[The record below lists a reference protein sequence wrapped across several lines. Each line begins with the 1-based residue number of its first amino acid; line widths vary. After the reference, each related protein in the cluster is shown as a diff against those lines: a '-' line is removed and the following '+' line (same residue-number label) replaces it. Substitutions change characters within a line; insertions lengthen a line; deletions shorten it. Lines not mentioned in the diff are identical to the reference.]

1 MKNTERLLAFAWLGI
16 LSLGMS
22 LSLHIGLRITH
33 FTMLEHEFRPAAA
46 FLLVWTIAAFSI
58 LITFWLLLPRA
69 EQRWLGGNL
78 HDLQRWN
85 LASLS
90 PLALGLASPL
100 LLRNY
105 LTATDLST
113 RLQLMTTFIAAAFLL
128 AKGSQYYRYLKRS
141 GRLDA
146 WSVRF
151 SAIPRRRRLLALFLT
166 AFLIYNLG
174 AAALVFQGLSFSG
187 DEPYYLLTSHSLYQD
202 QDINVADEYDD
213 GEHAHFYPPELYP
226 QVRLGIYARVGRLG
240 PDHRYPVN
248 QPGISA
254 LILPWYALSQLFQ
267 GRILIWLIKGSLAFW
282 TALLGLQIYLL
293 TTQIW
298 RREKL
303 SLFIWLIYSFT
314 APVFFYG
321 FHIYPAIPIA
331 LFSVYIYRKAAGP
344 GPLPLRQYLL
354 CGLLLALFPWFGLK
368 YNMIFWPL
376 LAVAA
381 HHFIRYHRIGRRIL
395 WFLAAPLAAMAA
407 FYVYVHALYGT
418 FNPIAIYE
426 GMLTAEKLQNFRDIM
441 RDTPLMLRV
450 DSFLDYFLDQR
461 DGLLLY
467 APWYFFAL
475 PGLIEMFR
483 RARKTLLAFLLLAA
497 PFLFNYAFFAHRQ
510 GGSPPGRVLAPLSW
524 MGAVAVGYFLVH
536 NRKRLYSLLFYAA
549 AGLSTVLVVLLLNN
563 PHFLYQPTT
572 HEYTFRGSELF
583 ISLSNLHFYLPGL
596 LPSFIKVDNLGYWPN
611 FLWLGL
617 MVLFCAVY
625 VVKLDLRPPRRLWL
639 QTAAGLTGL
648 VMLFLWFS
656 FYPRPVLLYPHN
668 VAYSGGEKLAFYALG
683 HNVRTPK
690 PGEFELTAADRTYT
704 FYFTSWRRLDT
715 LKLGFGPS
723 RGEYSVKVELFDVP
737 LFSGRM
743 AEHTETLVYT
753 HPPFYRYRNTHLYR
767 LQLALRRLTA
777 DSTAENPFRLIISP
791 RK

>member
-1 MKNTERLLAFAWLGI
+1 MKSTERLLSFTWLGL

-22 LSLHIGLRITH
+22 LPLHIGLNITS
-33 FTMLEHEFRPAAA
+33 FTKLEHGFQPTAA
-46 FLLVWTIAAFSI
+46 FLLVWTFAAFSI
-58 LITFWLLLPRA
+58 LITLWLLLPRA
-69 EQRWLGGNL
+69 EQRWLGGDL
-78 HDLQRWN
+78 QDLQRWN

-90 PLALGLASPL
+90 PLVLGLVSPL
-100 LLRNY
+100 MLRNY
-105 LTATDLST
+105 LTSTDLST

-128 AKGSQYYRYLKRS
+128 TKGGQYYRHLKRS

-146 WSVRF
+146 WVARF
-151 SAIPRRRRLLALFLT
+151 SRIPRRRRLLALFLA
-166 AFLIYNLG
+166 AFLIYHLG

-213 GEHAHFYPPELYP
+213 GEHTHFYPPELYP
-226 QVRLGIYARVGRLG
+226 QVRLGVYARVGRLG
-240 PDHRYPVN
+240 TDFRYPIN

-267 GRILIWLIKGSLAFW
+267 GRVLILLIKSSLAFW

-293 TTQIW
+293 TAQIW
-298 RREKL
+298 HREKI
-303 SLFIWLIYSFT
+303 SLGLWLIYSFT

-331 LFSVYIYRKAAGP
+331 LFSVYIYRKAADH
-344 GPLPLRQYLL
+344 GPLPMRQYFL

-381 HHFIRYHRIGRRIL
+381 YHFIRHHKIGRRIL
-395 WFLAAPLAAMAA
+395 WFLISPLAAITA
-407 FYVYVHALYGT
+407 FYFYVHALYGT

-441 RDTPLMLRV
+441 WHTPLMLRI

-467 APWYFFAL
+467 APWYFFVL

-510 GGSPPGRVLAPLSW
+510 GGCPPGRVLAPLSW
-524 MGAVAVGYFLVH
+524 MGTVAVGYFLVH
-536 NRKRLYSLLFYAA
+536 NRKRLYSLLFFTA
-549 AGLSTVLVVLLLNN
+549 AGLSGVLVLLLLHN

-572 HEYTFRGSELF
+572 HEYTFRGAELF
-583 ISLSNLHFYLPGL
+583 ISLSNLHFYLPGW
-596 LPSFIKVDNLGYWPN
+596 LPSFIKVNNLGYWPN

-617 MVLFCAVY
+617 IVLFGVVY
-625 VVKLDLRPPRRLWL
+625 ATGIDLRPSRRLWVR
-639 QTAAGLTGL
+639 TAAGLAGL
-648 VMLFLWFS
+648 AVLFLWFC
-656 FYPRPVLLYPHN
+656 FYPRAVLIYPHR
-668 VAYSGGEKLAFYALG
+668 VAYPGGEKLAFYALG
-683 HNVRTPK
+683 RNVRMLD

-704 FYFTSWRRLDT
+704 FYFTSWRRIDT

-743 AEHTETLVYT
+743 AEHMETLVYT
-753 HPPFYRYRNTHLYR
+753 HPPHYRYRNTHLYR
-767 LQLALRRLTA
+767 LQLAIRRLTA
-777 DSTAENPFRLIISP
+777 DSTTQNPFRLVISP